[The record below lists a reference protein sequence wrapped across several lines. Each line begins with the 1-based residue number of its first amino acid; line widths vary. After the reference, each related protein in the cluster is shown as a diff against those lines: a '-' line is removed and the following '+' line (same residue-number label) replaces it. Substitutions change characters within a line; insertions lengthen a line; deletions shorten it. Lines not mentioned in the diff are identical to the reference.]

1 MTMFKTTTKHLTY
14 ADFKEGYRGSYARL
28 ITSEENEQFGKLVG
42 DFNPVHFDEDRMS
55 KSIFGKIVT
64 NGFFTET
71 TIGSALVNMFTSD
84 QTLVIALKKS
94 MTLLAPVFIGDT
106 ITATVTVIKQI
117 PKKKDFYVNAK

>member
-117 PKKKDFYVNAK
+117 PKKKTFM

>member
-117 PKKKDFYVNAK
+117 PKKKKTFM